1 MLQLVEAN
9 HLQIS
14 ILIHMH
20 TVGYGFSNASIAKAI
35 MFNFQHITGKCD
47 IPYLHMLQTVSNYL
61 FQMLQLVEAIISISI
76 NSYASVKR
84 QWMFNFNYF
93 IFN

>member
-9 HLQIS
+9 HLQIP

-47 IPYLHMLQTVSNYL
+47 IPYLHMLQ
-61 FQMLQLVEAIISISI
+61 II
-76 NSYASVKR
+76 
-84 QWMFNFNYF
+84 
-93 IFN
+93 